1 MKFQLGAMTVGDI
14 LDRGL
19 KVLLARLPAFYAI
32 NVVVLLPLIAIEL
45 AMPAMTYGD
54 GTSGGGSAPVLLLG
68 TLGLIVLGLI
78 LQPLGTAAILHLI
91 SKEFVDERASV
102 GEACQFA
109 FRRFGPL
116 LLSSMMAGI
125 AIGFGTMLLIIPG
138 IILAIWYIFVAQVVV
153 VESLKGGA
161 ALSRSKEL
169 TEGYRGRVFGMFV
182 LFLVVNLVFVYA
194 ISFLDRAYPS
204 FEQVRTDEGVKVVH
218 HFGRTAL
225 KTGAARLVGIL
236 VQTYS
241 AVCFTLMYFDL
252 RIRKEGFDLEMAA
265 KQQSIE
271 LS

>member
-32 NVVVLLPLIAIEL
+32 NVLVLLPLIVIEL
-45 AMPAMTYGD
+45 LMPALIYG
-54 GTSGGGSAPVLLLG
+54 GGPAEGGSAVVLIG
-68 TLGLIVLGLI
+68 LGLFVLGVI

-91 SKEFVDERASV
+91 SKEFVDERASIS
-102 GEACQFA
+102 EAFQFA

-116 LLSSMMAGI
+116 LLTSMIAGI
-125 AIGFGTMLLIIPG
+125 AIFFGMLLLVIPG
-138 IILAIWYIFVAQVVV
+138 IILAIWYTFVAQVVV

-182 LFLVVNLVFVYA
+182 LFLVAGMVLGYA
-194 ISFLDRAYPS
+194 VGFLDRVFPS
-204 FEQVRTDEGVKVVH
+204 AEQVRTDEGVKVVY
-218 HFGRTAL
+218 HFGRAAL
-225 KTGAARLVGIL
+225 KTGVTRLVGIL

-271 LS
+271 IS